1 MELPLVIKMD
11 KRKNILDLKH
21 NKYVQYYNTTI
32 VLTFTYII
40 GLIIAITTQKITFNM
55 TGIIIFISIIF
66 LGTCTH
72 ILLNLK
78 DNLQNTIKEIE
89 DL

>member
-1 MELPLVIKMD
+1 MIKMD